1 MTPHELKE
9 QIDIVDI
16 IKKYI
21 QLEKK
26 GQLYWC
32 NCVFHKEKTA
42 SFAINKEKKFY
53 NCFGCGVYGDIFSF
67 LMHME
72 NKTFQEVIEDLHHLL
87 GVPYKQ
93 VFVNHLNNRIEEL
106 LEKACTLYE
115 NNLSKD
121 TEALK
126 YLMNRSINQE
136 TIKYFRLGYSH
147 ENTVI
152 EELIKCG
159 YLLEEIKESGIISY
173 GNMDRFRN
181 RIIFPIINLQNKIIG
196 FGARTMK
203 DEKPKYINSNDNILF
218 HKNITLYHSNVL
230 LIPQKEIYLVE
241 GYMDVIRMYQEG
253 FINTVG
259 GMGTNIGI
267 HQLLLILKKTT
278 TINIFLDGDEAGQ
291 KALEKTIILLLSVI
305 KMNYH
310 IYVILIKN
318 QDPDEYLQNSIS
330 SINSIRINLWDY
342 IYEKI
347 ISDVIYEEDIHKL
360 FYRFDYYIKNI
371 RDNIL
376 RTSYSTLWKKKINEF
391 IKKNIKYRSPQLPT
405 TNKEELIIAIL
416 LIHPSLI
423 EEFWERISMLQLCH
437 SSINEI
443 KKSLIENTFIPTTYS
458 NNIIKKYQI
467 LLSQASFA
475 KKYLIDLICD
485 KNI

>member
-16 IKKYI
+16 IKKYAK
-21 QLEKK
+21 LEKR

-32 NCVFHKEKTA
+32 TCVFHKEKTA

-72 NKTFQEVIEDLHHLL
+72 NKTFQEVTEDLHHLL

-93 VFVNHLNNRIEEL
+93 VFVKHLNNRIEEL
-106 LEKACTLYE
+106 LEKACKFYEDNLY
-115 NNLSKD
+115 ND
-121 TEALK
+121 PEALK
-126 YLMNRSINQE
+126 YLTNRFINKD

-147 ENTVI
+147 ENTVV
-152 EELIKCG
+152 EELIKIG
-159 YLLEEIKESGIISY
+159 YLLEEIKEAGVISY

-181 RIIFPIINLQNKIIG
+181 RIIFPIINLQNKVIG

-203 DEKPKYINSNDNILF
+203 EEKPKYINSNDNILF
-218 HKNITLYHSNVL
+218 HKNITLYHSNIL
-230 LIPQKEIYLVE
+230 LTPQKEIYLVE

-267 HQLLLILKKTT
+267 HQLLLILKKTN

-291 KALEKTIILLLSVI
+291 KALEKTIVLLLSVI
-305 KMNYH
+305 KINYH

-318 QDPDEYLQNSIS
+318 QDPDEYLQNSIG
-330 SINSIRINLWDY
+330 SINSRRINLFDY
-342 IYEKI
+342 IYNKI
-347 ISDVIYEEDIHKL
+347 TTNIVYEEDIHQL
-360 FYRFDYYIKNI
+360 FYRFDYYINSI

-376 RTSYSTLWKKKINEF
+376 RTSYSTLWKRKINEF
-391 IKKNIKYRSPQLPT
+391 IRKNIKKKSQKLLT

-416 LIHPSLI
+416 LIHSSLI
-423 EEFWERISMLQLCH
+423 EEFWERISMLQL
-437 SSINEI
+437 SKSPLNEI
-443 KKSLIENTFIPTTYS
+443 KKNLIENTFIATTYS
-458 NNIIKKYQI
+458 ENIIKKYQI

-485 KNI
+485 KN